1 MVEHIKKSHNKT
13 LLLYHMV
20 YPVRYRRKVFTEA
33 VTLSLREI
41 CAEISTRYDI
51 HYVEIGT
58 DADHVHF
65 MIQSVPMLKVKD
77 IVQITKSLTAR
88 EIFRR
93 HKEVKKFLWGGS
105 FWSSGY
111 YATTVGQ
118 YGNENVIREYIQ
130 KQGQQYDLIERN
142 QLTFFEY
149 EIN

>member
-1 MVEHIKKSHNKT
+1 VKF
-13 LLLYHMV
+13 V
-20 YPVRYRRKVFTEA
+20 
-33 VTLSLREI
+33 
-41 CAEISTRYDI
+41 
-51 HYVEIGT
+51 
-58 DADHVHF
+58 
-65 MIQSVPMLKVKD
+65 LKVED
-77 IVQITKSLTAR
+77 IVQTTKSLIAR

-118 YGNENVIREYIQ
+118 YGNENVIREYVQ